1 MNKFESVLLYS
12 PDLTKTNLSKI
23 EENFKKLLEKSNGS
37 IITEEDWGLRDLSYN
52 IKNNK
57 KAFYKFYQLEIDGKE
72 IPNIKDSIN
81 KIDQIMR
88 HLFVKVKN
96 HTELPTKL
104 IKLEN

>member
-81 KIDQIMR
+81 KVDQIIR
-88 HLFVKVKN
+88 YLFIKVKD
-96 HTELPTKL
+96 HSELPTKL
-104 IKLEN
+104 MNIEN